1 MLSKLKLKK
10 GGGVVIVWWLYL
22 QNSCAIGA
30 YHH

>member
-10 GGGVVIVWWLYL
+10 RGGVVIVWWLDL
-22 QNSCAIGA
+22 QNTCAIGA